1 MTNKKILLVED
12 DQYIRDIYKTTLEE
26 AGFNVAIAV
35 DGEEG
40 LLKAKE
46 GGYDLILLD
55 MMMPKVDGIQF
66 LTSLKEN
73 PPKKANGDTILLT
86 NLTQDP
92 VVKQGM
98 DLGAKSYISKADVN
112 PAEFLEK
119 VKEFV

>member
-1 MTNKKILLVED
+1 MNSKKILIVED
-12 DQYIRDIYKTTLEE
+12 DQYIRDIYKSTLEE
-26 AGFNVAIAV
+26 AGFNVTTAV

-40 LLKAKE
+40 LLKAKQ
-46 GGYDLILLD
+46 GGYDLVLLD

-66 LTSLKEN
+66 LTSLKED
-73 PPKKANGDTILLT
+73 PPKTHNGDTILLT

-92 VVKQGM
+92 VIKQGM

>member
-1 MTNKKILLVED
+1 MNTKKILIVED
-12 DQYIRDIYKTTLEE
+12 DQYIRDIYKSTLEE
-26 AGFNVAIAV
+26 VGFNVTTAV

-66 LTSLKEN
+66 LTNMKEN
-73 PPKKANGDTILLT
+73 PPKEPNGSTILLT

-119 VKEFV
+119 IKEFV

>member
-1 MTNKKILLVED
+1 
-12 DQYIRDIYKTTLEE
+12 
-26 AGFNVAIAV
+26 
-35 DGEEG
+35 
-40 LLKAKE
+40 
-46 GGYDLILLD
+46 

-66 LTSLKEN
+66 LTAMKEN
-73 PPKKANGDTILLT
+73 PPKEPNGNTILLT

-92 VVKQGM
+92 VVNQGM